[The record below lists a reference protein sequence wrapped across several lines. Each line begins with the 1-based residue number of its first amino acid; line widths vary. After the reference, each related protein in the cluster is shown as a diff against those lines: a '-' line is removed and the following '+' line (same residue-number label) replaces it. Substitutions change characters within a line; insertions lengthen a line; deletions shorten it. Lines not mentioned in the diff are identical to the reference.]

1 MINDLDIKNVPEP
14 QKGKVVSIVGPVVDV
29 KFSGIYMPRIYERL
43 LVQMDKSV
51 FVSLEVVAHM
61 PGNIARTISLQA
73 TEGMSRDMTVYSSG
87 NPIRVPVGEGVL
99 GRVIDVLGQPLD
111 GKGPIKTNDEW
122 SIYRPAPQLYD
133 QAYSSSAICTGIKT
147 IDLLSPYLRGGKIG
161 LFGGAGVGKT
171 TLIMELIANIAKAHN
186 GYSVFTGVGERSREG
201 QELVEE
207 MKNSGVLD
215 KAALVFGQMNEP
227 PGARMRTALAGL
239 TVAEYFRD
247 VSNQDVLLLVDN
259 IYRFVQAG
267 SEVSSLLGRLSSEVG
282 YQPTLASEVG
292 YFQERITST
301 KNGSITSV
309 QAVFVPS
316 DDFNDPAPAAIFNH
330 LDGTTVLSRALVEQG
345 IFPAIDPLAS
355 SSLILDP
362 KVVGD
367 IHYNTAIRVK
377 ECLQRSKELQDII
390 AILGLDELSEED
402 RNIVIRTRKIQRFFS
417 QPFFV
422 SKVFTGMDGRFVDT
436 KTTVECFREI
446 LDGKVDHIRESAF
459 YMVGDLDEVKSKAS
473 QS

>member
-1 MINDLDIKNVPEP
+1 MINSQDNNILASPH
-14 QKGKVVSIVGPVVDV
+14 KGKVSAIVGPVVDV
-29 KFSGIYMPRIYERL
+29 QFGGTYMPHIYEKL
-43 LVQMDKSV
+43 LVKMDSTTY
-51 FVSLEVVAHM
+51 VSLEVVAHL
-61 PGNIARTISLQA
+61 PGNIARTVALQA
-73 TEGMSRDMTVYSSG
+73 TEGMSRDMTVLASG
-87 NPIRVPVGEGVL
+87 NPLKMPVGQGVL
-99 GRVIDVLGQPLD
+99 GRVMNVLGQPID
-111 GKGPIKTNDEW
+111 GKGPICTDDEW
-122 SIYRPAPQLYD
+122 SIYRPSPQLYE
-133 QAYSSSAICTGIKT
+133 QAFSSKAITTGIKT

-201 QELVEE
+201 QELIEE
-207 MKNSGVLD
+207 MHSSGVID

-227 PGARMRTALAGL
+227 PGARMRVALAGL

-247 VSNQDVLLLVDN
+247 VCNQDVLLLVDN

-267 SEVSSLLGRLSSEVG
+267 SEVSSLLGRMSSEVG

-301 KNGSITSV
+301 KNGAITSV

-316 DDFNDPAPAAIFNH
+316 DDFNDPAPASIFTH
-330 LDGTTVLSRALVEQG
+330 LDGTTVLSRQLVEQG
-345 IFPAIDPLAS
+345 IYPAIDPLQS

-362 KVVGD
+362 KIVGD
-367 IHYNTAIRVK
+367 EHYNTAIRVK

-422 SKVFTGMDGRFVDT
+422 STVFTGLEGRFVDT
-436 KTTVECFREI
+436 KTTVESFKEI
-446 LDGKVDHIRESAF
+446 LDGKVDHLRESAF

-473 QS
+473 KS